1 MSVQT
6 TYNTWYIRADQAWT
20 AYQDC
25 LDQHEDLLEGVPAEA
40 EEMAVLQLEMKEWRK
55 AAEHAEKQ
63 MQQMEECMNMRLPNP
78 LFIPGTPEE
87 IVRNEVFA

>member
-6 TYNTWYIRADQAWT
+6 TYNDWYIRADVAWT
-20 AYQDC
+20 QYFDC
-25 LDQHEDLLEGVPAEA
+25 LDQHEDLCEGSMAEA
-40 EEMAVLQLEMKEWRK
+40 EEMAVLQMEMKQWKE

-63 MQQMEECMNMRLPNP
+63 MAQMEECMHIRMPNCLVLPE
-78 LFIPGTPEE
+78 TPEA